1 MNLPPPLPPSSSS
14 DSDDELMKLL
24 FDSDSDSDLI
34 DELFIRT
41 VAVAAQLIIEDEQQ
55 SRRRLPTN
63 RKPTNNLLKR
73 EREPELPEVEAS
85 RRAIAENCIG
95 KKIIRSVVSDDDAY
109 VIDGVSRSDFE
120 ASLTGKTIV
129 GAHRKG
135 KCLWIELDSPP
146 FPLFQFG
153 REGAI
158 YIKGVDV
165 TKYKRSAVRDTD
177 TDEWPFECSKL
188 FIELDN
194 GLELSFNATRQSAK
208 VRLLENPATV
218 APISELGP
226 DAFLEPMTI
235 DELFDAL
242 SKKKVAIKTLLL
254 DQSFISG
261 IGDWIADE
269 VLYQA
274 KIHPLQAAASIPKE
288 ACAALHMSL
297 KEVIEH
303 SVEVD
308 AVSSHFPVE
317 WLIHYRWCKKPG
329 KINGMTIEFINAGG
343 RTTAYVP
350 ELQKLT
356 GDQAVKAAV
365 KPPKKSR
372 NKNIDEA
379 ESESEEIAK
388 PKGGWKTTQSGAKK
402 LPAKRKLDTSDDDD
416 TSDDYGDLNLSD
428 DNVEVEASHPPGRD
442 KSKKK
447 PSNSSSSGEDYTEHL
462 SKLNEH
468 IVAFKK
474 IQQEMLELK
483 RESSK
488 IREERKRLF
497 KKN

>member
-1 MNLPPPLPPSSSS
+1 MSLC
-14 DSDDELMKLL
+14 MY
-24 FDSDSDSDLI
+24 
-34 DELFIRT
+34 
-41 VAVAAQLIIEDEQQ
+41 VH
-55 SRRRLPTN
+55 RL
-63 RKPTNNLLKR
+63 
-73 EREPELPEVEAS
+73 
-85 RRAIAENCIG
+85 C
-95 KKIIRSVVSDDDAY
+95 AY
-109 VIDGVSRSDFE
+109 
-120 ASLTGKTIV
+120 
-129 GAHRKG
+129 
-135 KCLWIELDSPP
+135 
-146 FPLFQFG
+146 
-153 REGAI
+153 I
-158 YIKGVDV
+158 YICMCVCV
-165 TKYKRSAVRDTD
+165 Y
-177 TDEWPFECSKL
+177 
-188 FIELDN
+188 I
-194 GLELSFNATRQSAK
+194 
-208 VRLLENPATV
+208 LLH
-218 APISELGP
+218 IYCFFWHLKSELKP
-226 DAFLEPMTI
+226 SIPYLYSYISPNKHLMVFVRPLLI
-235 DELFDAL
+235 C
-242 SKKKVAIKTLLL
+242 LLL
-254 DQSFISG
+254 IC
-261 IGDWIADE
+261 
-269 VLYQA
+269 VLSA

-288 ACAALHMSL
+288 GCAALHMSL

-308 AVSSHFPVE
+308 AVSRHFPVE

-416 TSDDYGDLNLSD
+416 TSDDEETSDAYGDLNLSD

-442 KSKKK
+442 KSKKR

-468 IVAFKK
+468 IVEFKK

-483 RESSK
+483 RESSR

>member
-1 MNLPPPLPPSSSS
+1 
-14 DSDDELMKLL
+14 MKYL
-24 FDSDSDSDLI
+24 
-34 DELFIRT
+34 
-41 VAVAAQLIIEDEQQ
+41 
-55 SRRRLPTN
+55 
-63 RKPTNNLLKR
+63 
-73 EREPELPEVEAS
+73 
-85 RRAIAENCIG
+85 
-95 KKIIRSVVSDDDAY
+95 
-109 VIDGVSRSDFE
+109 
-120 ASLTGKTIV
+120 
-129 GAHRKG
+129 
-135 KCLWIELDSPP
+135 
-146 FPLFQFG
+146 
-153 REGAI
+153 
-158 YIKGVDV
+158 VD
-165 TKYKRSAVRDTD
+165 TYRSAVRDTD